1 MVSSFS
7 EKKKKKKERTVS
19 YLKIMGIHMKLFFLF
34 LHENMCCGYL
44 LEITSVFKMVDRID
58 KEMV

>member
-1 MVSSFS
+1 MSSFLGKRKNS
-7 EKKKKKKERTVS
+7 TVS
-19 YLKIMGIHMKLFFLF
+19 PDKRVIPMKLFFLF
-34 LHENMCCGYL
+34 LHENICYGYL